1 MKIKHNAVVRFHYRL
16 RDEATGNELE
26 NSHGEEPN
34 TYMHGRNAIVPGL
47 ESAMTGKEVG
57 DTFSVTVAPEDG
69 FGVRHEGQQQR
80 VPLKHLMGESKNKKK
95 NPKVGDVVSVNTN
108 TGPRQATVTKVGKF
122 NVDLD
127 ANHPLSGKTL
137 TFDVEV
143 VEIREATQE
152 ELDHGHA
159 HGLGGHQH

>member
-47 ESAMTGKEVG
+47 ESAMTEKDEG
-57 DTFSVTVAPEDG
+57 DTFSVTLSPEEG

-80 VPLKHLMGESKNKKK
+80 VPLKHLMGQAKKGTPK
-95 NPKVGDVVSVNTN
+95 PKVGDVVSVNTN
-108 TGPRQATVTKVGKF
+108 SGPRKATVIKVGKF

-137 TFDVEV
+137 TFDIEV
-143 VEIREATQE
+143 VEVREATQE
-152 ELDHGHA
+152 ELDHGHV
-159 HGLGGHQH
+159 HGPGGHQH